1 MLMNRGERFRIKLS
15 YKKTRSLL
23 PVGHGIIRRG
33 VEDLLQKIGF
43 LEDIAMK
50 ENVNELELF
59 EKFVRGYR
67 GSTDE

>member
-1 MLMNRGERFRIKLS
+1 
-15 YKKTRSLL
+15 
-23 PVGHGIIRRG
+23 

-59 EKFVRGYR
+59 EKFVRGKM
-67 GSTDE
+67 